1 MGSHAYSNTH
11 RPSSVLASA
20 CYPKHLA
27 FPYMSN
33 RLSSSETL
41 VEGIK
46 KVGMAPADVGASS
59 ESLKRRF
66 ELPASTC
73 HDSSLKA
80 CMLEL

>member
-46 KVGMAPADVGASS
+46 KVGMAPADVGASR
-59 ESLKRRF
+59 KR
-66 ELPASTC
+66 ELEEKIRVTC
-73 HDSSLKA
+73 QHMS
-80 CMLEL
+80 